1 MLMAG
6 PTSPEN
12 TAGKSS
18 PRIRSE
24 TRSVGLRRGGGV
36 RLLRAASTTIRQRQL
51 VPGSRRSEKGSLL
64 SAQQHS
70 SAPTIGVIG
79 LGTIGGGI
87 ANNVHA
93 AGLPLVVCDVRAEA
107 TDRHTAYAKV
117 AGSPADVARE
127 SDIVVVAVVNDD
139 QVRSV
144 LSGPEG
150 VLTELGAG
158 ITVVVV
164 STITPACVAAI
175 GAEATA
181 LGVPIVDC
189 GVSGGPS
196 AAASGNLVCMCGG
209 DPEVIAGLAPL
220 FEAIGSLAV
229 TMGPFGTGLAAKLA
243 RNVVQYG
250 GWLAAYEGQVL
261 AEAAGI
267 DLAKLAQV
275 VRASDAQSGG
285 QTTLMFR
292 QTVAPFTAAD
302 DEGLVR
308 AMQAGADLARKD
320 LLAALALADELDLEL
335 PLAAMTEAHCVDFFG
350 LGAPLAE

>member
-1 MLMAG
+1 MFAEQH
-6 PTSPEN
+6 TS
-12 TAGKSS
+12 G
-18 PRIRSE
+18 
-24 TRSVGLRRGGGV
+24 
-36 RLLRAASTTIRQRQL
+36 
-51 VPGSRRSEKGSLL
+51 
-64 SAQQHS
+64 
-70 SAPTIGVIG
+70 PTIGVIG
-79 LGTIGGGI
+79 LGTIGSGI
-87 ANNVHA
+87 ATNVHA
-93 AGLPLVVCDVRAEA
+93 AGLPLVVCDVRVEA
-107 TDRHTAYAKV
+107 THRHTAYAKV
-117 AGSPADVARE
+117 VGSPADLARE
-127 SDIVVVAVVNDD
+127 SDIVVVAVVNDE
-139 QVRSV
+139 QVHSV

-150 VLTELGAG
+150 MLAAGATG

-209 DPEVIAGLAPL
+209 DPEVIARLAPL

-229 TMGPFGTGLAAKLA
+229 TMGPLGTGLAAKLA
-243 RNVVQYG
+243 RNLMQYG

-267 DLAKLAQV
+267 ELAKLAQV

-308 AMQAGADLARKD
+308 AMHAAADLARKD
-320 LLAALALADELDLEL
+320 LQAALALADEMHLEL
-335 PLAAMTEAHCVDFFG
+335 PLAAMTEAHCAEFFG
-350 LGAPLAE
+350 LGDPSAE

>member
-1 MLMAG
+1 M
-6 PTSPEN
+6 
-12 TAGKSS
+12 
-18 PRIRSE
+18 
-24 TRSVGLRRGGGV
+24 
-36 RLLRAASTTIRQRQL
+36 
-51 VPGSRRSEKGSLL
+51 PGSPPRQKGSLL
-64 SAQQHS
+64 FAEKHPTG
-70 SAPTIGVIG
+70 PTIGVIG
-79 LGTIGGGI
+79 LGTIGNGI
-87 ANNVHA
+87 ARNVHA

-107 TDRHTAYAKV
+107 TNRHAAYAKV
-117 AGSPADVARE
+117 VGSPADLARE
-127 SDIVVVAVVNDD
+127 SDIVVVAVVNDE

-150 VLTELGAG
+150 VLAEGATG

-175 GAEATA
+175 GAEATE

-209 DPEVIAGLAPL
+209 DPEAIAGLAPL
-220 FEAIGSLAV
+220 FEAISSLVV

-243 RNVVQYG
+243 RNLVQYG

-261 AEAAGI
+261 AEAAGVE
-267 DLAKLAQV
+267 LPKLAQV

-292 QTVAPFTAAD
+292 QTVAPFTTAD

-308 AMQAGADLARKD
+308 AMRAAVDLARKD
-320 LLAALALADELDLEL
+320 LQGALALADELHLEL
-335 PLAAMTEAHCVDFFG
+335 PVATMTEARCADIFG
-350 LGAPLAE
+350 LGAPTTETDR